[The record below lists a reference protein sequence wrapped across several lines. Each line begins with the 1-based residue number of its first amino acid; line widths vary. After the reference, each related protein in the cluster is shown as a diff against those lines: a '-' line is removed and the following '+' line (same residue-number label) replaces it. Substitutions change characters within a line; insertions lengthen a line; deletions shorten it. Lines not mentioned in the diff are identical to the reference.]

1 MANTCVGLARGRAMR
16 LTRLDACGV
25 PVEGPD
31 STLVTGGFV
40 QVVTTPVYQ
49 DAEEIQ
55 VTNANGQLCI
65 DDQADP
71 ALRWLTTAITLCQI
85 NPVAINILTGDP
97 IVQDDAT
104 PTANDVG
111 FRIDS
116 AVTGTANF
124 ALELWSGVPG
134 QACSTGGTEQFGY
147 WLYPFV
153 VQAQFGEWTL
163 GNAGLTLDLTART
176 SSGSG
181 WDVGPYADVRRDAAT
196 EALEALLTPITETQ
210 HMHFEVTTAP
220 VPAASCDPTA
230 LPVPAALMAFSAPA
244 SSKTT
249 SSESLKSA

>member
-1 MANTCVGLARGRAMR
+1 MANNCAGLARGRAMR
-16 LTRLDACGV
+16 LTRLDECGI

-31 STLVTGGFV
+31 STIVTSGFV

-55 VTNANGQLCI
+55 VVNANGQNCI

-85 NPVAINILTGDP
+85 NPIAINILTGDP
-97 IVQDDAT
+97 IVLNDAT
-104 PTANDVG
+104 PTADSVG

-134 QACSTGGTEQFGY
+134 QACGAGGSEQFGY

-163 GNAGLTLDLTART
+163 GNAGLTLDITART
-176 SSGSG
+176 SGGSG
-181 WDVGPYADVRRDAAT
+181 WGVGPYADVRRDAT
-196 EALEALLTPITETQ
+196 TDALEPLLTPITETQ
-210 HMHFEVTTAP
+210 HMHFELTTAP
-220 VPAASCDPTA
+220 VPAASCEPTA
-230 LPVPAALMAFSAPA
+230 LPVVPEGLMAA
-244 SSKTT
+244 TT
-249 SSESLKSA
+249 STRKASTSKELASA